1 MPEENVFP
9 RWEVINETIKSL
21 DNTLV
26 GISNQLVGNKELP
39 LSIYEVELALKQL
52 QRTIDRELTKAWAS
66 ELTEE
71 TPSPQ
76 MSQSPRGPLYG

>member
-52 QRTIDRELTKAWAS
+52 QRTIDRELVKAWAS